1 MTKVA
6 AMSDKDLNEQL
17 GELNAIN
24 EAAEHDM
31 ANKSATELIS
41 KSYKTQEETGKL
53 INSDGAEEKQKKD
66 V

>member
-1 MTKVA
+1 MSKLA
-6 AMSDKDLNEQL
+6 AMSGEDMNEQL
-17 GELNAIN
+17 GEFNAIN

-31 ANKSATELIS
+31 VNESATELIS

-53 INSDGAEEKQKKD
+53 IISDGAEEKQKKD